1 MNTKQLRPE
10 EVAAKLGIS
19 VSTFYRFVAAE
30 GSDFPKPIRYSSR
43 WTAYFETEVDMWII
57 NNAAK
62 QRNIKPQELIETLSA
77 LDTLAPVVPI
87 ELTKPEKQATEQLGV
102 A

>member
-19 VSTFYRFVAAE
+19 IATFYRFVAAE
-30 GSDFPKPIRYSSR
+30 GGDFPKPIRYTAR

-62 QRNIKPQELIETLSA
+62 QRNIKPEELIETLSSLDA
-77 LDTLAPVVPI
+77 LASVSVVLAKS
-87 ELTKPEKQATEQLGV
+87 EGKATEQLG
-102 A
+102 AA

>member
-19 VSTFYRFVAAE
+19 IATFYRFVATE
-30 GSDFPKPIRYSSR
+30 GCDFPKPIRYTAR

-62 QRNIKPQELIETLSA
+62 QRNIQPEELIQTLSSLDA
-77 LDTLAPVVPI
+77 LASVPV
-87 ELTKPEKQATEQLGV
+87 ELTKSEKQATEQLGV